1 MSHDLET
8 IALISS
14 LLSGLRHELS
24 NWATVLNLDV
34 DLLEQQTSLQLAP
47 GPDGAAVMELK
58 ANLGDLSQLLAR
70 LRAYP
75 MPGTQ
80 FSPVN
85 LNHVILSA
93 VEYVSNPALPINCRL
108 PAQAVW
114 INADEMSLQRVIFSL
129 LENAQEAS
137 QRCDRQPIDLTVQP
151 IESQILVMIADR
163 GPGFID
169 SDLAAGNPFLP
180 SYTTKI
186 NNGFLRGLGLGLF
199 VSRAIVELHG
209 GTIRLQNRAGGGA
222 VVTLTLPRLLN
233 YVGDWDAQMD
243 DTSTTP

>member
-47 GPDGAAVMELK
+47 GPDGTAVMELK
-58 ANLGDLSQLLAR
+58 ANLGDLSQLLTR

-75 MPGTQ
+75 MPGTR

-93 VEYVSNPALPINCRL
+93 IQYVSDSALPPINYRL
-108 PAQAVW
+108 PAQAAWV
-114 INADEMSLQRVIFSL
+114 NADEMSLQRAVFSL

-137 QRCDRQPIDLTVQP
+137 QRCDRPPIELTVQP
-151 IESQILVMIADR
+151 IESHILVTIADR

-169 SDLAAGNPFLP
+169 GDLAAGSPFLP

-209 GTIRLQNRAGGGA
+209 GKIRLQNRAGGGA
-222 VVTLTLPRLLN
+222 VVTVTLPRLLN
-233 YVGDWDAQMD
+233 YAGDWDALLD
-243 DTSTTP
+243 DT